1 MQLWEAFRTTK
12 SKKNATQLK
21 IPLRSQG
28 WGNKSKPSTGN
39 SAKITKGKPGAPDT
53 AKYVSV
59 FLLPWTHASTE
70 LKQAHVGFLSR
81 HWMSQAQVAF
91 VVGILFPP
99 LRRLMKIN
107 QIPPFCSHN
116 SPSSAFCRA
125 RAAHI
130 HLFQLTTP
138 LQGRVKWPASRGEH
152 QSLQIII
159 RTLAGTS
166 TYQITTWK
174 YPAAGTASALK

>member
-1 MQLWEAFRTTK
+1 MQLWKAFRTIK

-21 IPLRSQG
+21 IPQRSQG

-39 SAKITKGKPGAPDT
+39 SAKITNGKPVAPDT

-59 FLLPWTHASTE
+59 FLLPWTHASTK

-81 HWMSQAQVAF
+81 HWVSQAQVAF

-99 LRRLMKIN
+99 LWRPMKIN

-116 SPSSAFCRA
+116 SPLQAFRTA
-125 RAAHI
+125 HAAHI

-138 LQGRVKWPASRGEH
+138 MQGRVKWPASRGEH

-159 RTLAGTS
+159 LTVV
-166 TYQITTWK
+166 
-174 YPAAGTASALK
+174 